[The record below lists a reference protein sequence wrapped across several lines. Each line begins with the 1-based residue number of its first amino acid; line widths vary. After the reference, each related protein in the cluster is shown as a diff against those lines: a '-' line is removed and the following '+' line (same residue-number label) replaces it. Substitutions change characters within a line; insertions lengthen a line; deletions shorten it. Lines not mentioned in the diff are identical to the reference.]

1 MIRYAISGS
10 RPVTDYKNCSPS
22 DCRFKAGDILTVP
35 VIVASLGNF
44 VDVYDL
50 VLFSIVRITSLKSI
64 GFSGQELLDHG
75 VFLLNIQMAGL
86 LIGGILW
93 GIFGDKKGRMKILF
107 GSIFLYSVANIAN
120 GTVASLHAYAFWR
133 FIAGIGLAGEL
144 GAGVTLVAEIL
155 PRGSRGYGAMVI
167 AAVGFA
173 GAILANTIAERFDWR
188 VAYYIGGVL
197 GLMLLVLRAGV
208 IESSMFKQMEGMNV
222 HKGAFLKLFTS
233 RARFFRYMK
242 TILIGMPL
250 WYGAGLLI
258 TLSPEFARELG
269 ITGPVSAGKAVM
281 FGYFGGL
288 VGDCVCGFLSQ
299 RLRSRKKAVCAF
311 MSLNLFFIAVY
322 FSLQNSSVE
331 TFYVVCWALGFASG
345 YWAVL
350 IIIAAEQFGTNLR
363 ATVATTVPNF
373 VRSAVIPIM
382 FLFQFIKKDLGIL
395 YGGALVGA
403 VCLCI
408 SFYALYRLEETFN
421 RDMNFIEE

>member
-1 MIRYAISGS
+1 MTGNKIF
-10 RPVTDYKNCSPS
+10 SPYVH
-22 DCRFKAGDILTVP
+22 RFKAREILTVP
-35 VIVASLGNF
+35 VIIASLGNF

-50 VLFSIVRITSLKSI
+50 VLFSIVRITSLKSL
-64 GFSGQELLDHG
+64 GFSGQELLDYG

-86 LIGGILW
+86 LLGGILW
-93 GIFGDKKGRMKILF
+93 GTFGDKKGRMNILF

-120 GTVASLHAYAFWR
+120 GLVTSIQAYAFWR
-133 FIAGIGLAGEL
+133 FIAGVGLAGEL

-155 PRGSRGYGAMVI
+155 PRESRGYGAMVI
-167 AAVGFA
+167 ASVGFA
-173 GAILANTIAERFDWR
+173 GAILANIIAESFDWR
-188 VAYYIGGVL
+188 VAYYIGGGL

-208 IESSMFKQMEGMNV
+208 IESAMFKQMENMDIK
-222 HKGAFLKLFTS
+222 KGAFIMLFTNRS
-233 RARFFRYMK
+233 RFLRYMK

-250 WYGAGLLI
+250 WYGAGVLI
-258 TLSPEFARELG
+258 TLSPEFARELR

-288 VGDCVCGFLSQ
+288 IGDCVCGFLSQ
-299 RLRSRKKAVCAF
+299 RLKSRKKAVCAF
-311 MSLNLFFIAVY
+311 MVLNLFFIGVY
-322 FSLQNSSVE
+322 FSLHQASVN
-331 TFYVVCWALGFASG
+331 TFYAVCWALGFASG

-382 FLFQFIKKDLGIL
+382 FLFQFIKKELGIL
-395 YGGALVGA
+395 NGGAFVGA

-421 RDMNFIEE
+421 RDMNFIEN